1 MAKKIINV
9 TVRAKA
15 ADVIK
20 MKTDVLA
27 VGVYSDAAK
36 ANKLVNVLDRKL
48 SGMISKLRDMGDFK
62 GKPMTTAVVYGN
74 GSIGASRVLLVGL
87 GEKKKLT
94 TDDLRKAAAVAASK
108 AVTLKAASLA
118 VALHQGA
125 AKKISIEAAG
135 QAITEG
141 LYFGSYRYDE
151 FVTEKKDARL
161 NSLGSVIVD
170 QDDLVV
176 KQMAKGIKSGKI
188 IGQAQMYARTIA
200 NRPGNVINPPTL
212 AAEARKVARTESSLT
227 CKVFDEKE
235 LIKRKAGG
243 ILAVGAG
250 SASQARLIVLKYTPA
265 KKVSPDTPTV
275 ALVGKAVT
283 FDSGGISIKPS
294 NGMQEMKFDKSG
306 GVAVL
311 GAMKAIAAL
320 KPAVTVYG
328 IIPAAE
334 NMPSGKSY
342 RPGDIVT
349 TMSGKTVEIHN
360 TDAEG
365 RMILCDGIHY
375 AVQQKC
381 GVVVDIA
388 TLTGA
393 CVVALGKH
401 MAGLM
406 GNDDGLID
414 EIKKASEISGEK
426 VWHLPCGDE
435 YLEEMKSDIAD
446 LKNSGSSR
454 WGGAITAGAFLGA
467 FAGDTKWAHIDMA
480 GMDMFTGKKF
490 GAQGSPGYGVR
501 LLTAF
506 VANFAENRRKK

>member
-1 MAKKIINV
+1 MVKKIISV
-9 TVRAKA
+9 SVRAKA
-15 ADVIK
+15 ADVIE

-27 VGVYSDAAK
+27 VGVYSDAGK
-36 ANKLVNVLDRKL
+36 ANKLVNELDRKL
-48 SGMISKLRDMGDFK
+48 GKVISKLRDMGDFE
-62 GKPMTTAVVYGN
+62 GKSMSSAVVYGN
-74 GSIGASRVLLVGL
+74 GSIGAARVLLIGL
-87 GEKKKLT
+87 GEKKKLKI
-94 TDDLRKAAAVAASK
+94 DDLRKAASIAATK
-108 AVTLKAASLA
+108 AVSLKAASLA

-125 AKKISIEAAG
+125 VKKISLESVG
-135 QAITEG
+135 QAVTEG
-141 LYFGSYRYDE
+141 LYFGGYRYDE

-161 NSLGSVIVD
+161 GSLSSVIVD
-170 QDDLVV
+170 GDDLIV
-176 KQMAKGIKSGKI
+176 KQIAKGIKVGKI

-200 NRPGNVINPPTL
+200 NRPGNIINPPTL
-212 AAEARKVARTESSLT
+212 AAEARKVARGDSLLT
-227 CKVFDEKE
+227 CRVFDEKE

-243 ILAVGAG
+243 ILAVGSG
-250 SASQARLIVLKYTPA
+250 SASQARLIILKYSP
-265 KKVSPDTPTV
+265 KKVSANTPKI

-294 NGMQEMKFDKSG
+294 ANMQEMKFDKSG

-320 KPAVTVYG
+320 RPAAVVYG
-328 IIPAAE
+328 IIPSAE
-334 NMPSGKSY
+334 NMPGGGSY
-342 RPGDIVT
+342 RPGDIIT

-375 AVQQKC
+375 AVGQKC
-381 GVVVDIA
+381 DMIVDIA

-401 MAGLM
+401 MAGVM

-414 EIKKASEISGEK
+414 EIKKASEVSGEK
-426 VWHLPCGDE
+426 VWHLPCTEE

-446 LKNSGSSR
+446 LKNTGSSR
-454 WGGAITAGAFLGA
+454 WGGAIQAGAFLGA

-480 GMDMFTGKKF
+480 GMDMFTGRKF
-490 GAQGSPGYGVR
+490 GDQGSPGFGVR

-506 VANFAENRRKK
+506 VTNYEQNK